1 MIIMYFALFL
11 MLITALEWL
20 YLVGKQI
27 HAYVTKVQSDAMNII
42 ANRRYRVTMILALL
56 LIVYYA

>member
-1 MIIMYFALFL
+1 